1 MDTAVALVGAYLRFN
16 GYISLPE
23 QPILVGEGRPW
34 RYYTATDLDLL
45 AVRLPNAAVVVPR
58 DDGAGGEDDQDL
70 RIDPDPVLDLHDG
83 TVDVLVAE
91 VKEGRP
97 RLNDALRSPRV
108 LEAAL
113 RRLDAGFD
121 ESFDRIVGRLIR
133 DGETTCTAGGYRW
146 RFRLVAFGDGEAVT
160 EGGPF
165 RAISLRHAARF
176 LIRCMAEHRRVW
188 RDAQFGDTVL
198 DLLHLLDKIGLGE
211 AWMVSQDR
219 RRASARRRIEA
230 GPPPV
235 AVPVGQVGLAPVRR
249 EAHTG
254 EEQRRGMATVT
265 LKIMG
270 MSCGHCERAV
280 ENALRR
286 VDGVWEARVDLAS
299 GRASVDYDE
308 TRTDV
313 RALVGAVMDEGYTAE
328 ELP

>member
-58 DDGAGGEDDQDL
+58 DDGAGGADDQDL
-70 RIDPDPVLDLHDG
+70 RIEPDPILDLHDG

-121 ESFDRIVGRLIR
+121 ESFERIVGRLIR

-146 RFRLVAFGDGEAVT
+146 RFRLVAFGDGEAVA

-165 RAISLRHAARF
+165 RAIPLRHAARF

-211 AWMVSQDR
+211 AWMESQDR
-219 RRASARRRIEA
+219 RRASARRRRGASRALAPA
-230 GPPPV
+230 GEL
-235 AVPVGQVGLAPVRR
+235 GLATVGGTRTR
-249 EAHTG
+249 E
-254 EEQRRGMATVT
+254 EPRRGMATVT
-265 LKIMG
+265 LKIAG
-270 MSCGHCERAV
+270 MSCSHCEEAV
-280 ENALRR
+280 ANALRR
-286 VDGVWEARVDLAS
+286 VDGVWEARVDLAT
-299 GRASVDYDE
+299 GRARVDYDE

-313 RALVGAVMDEGYTAE
+313 ETLVGAVMDEGYTAE
-328 ELP
+328 ALP